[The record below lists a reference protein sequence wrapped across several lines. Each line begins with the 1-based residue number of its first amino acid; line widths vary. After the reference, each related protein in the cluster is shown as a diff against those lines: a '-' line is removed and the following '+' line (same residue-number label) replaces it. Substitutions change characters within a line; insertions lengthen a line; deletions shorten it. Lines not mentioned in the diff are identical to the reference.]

1 MSNNSPDNI
10 ERELT
15 TKEAAELLGLSPST
29 LRKWR
34 CTGERPELPW
44 CKRFRKV
51 FYLESEVIIF
61 KEKNTTSN
69 YEETYV

>member
-1 MSNNSPDNI
+1 MNDTTAAI
-10 ERELT
+10 DDRELT
-15 TKEAAELLGLSPST
+15 TKEAATLLGLSPST

-44 CKRFRKV
+44 GKRFRKV
-51 FYLESEVIIF
+51 FYLESEVILF

-69 YEETYV
+69 CEETHV

>member
-34 CTGERPELPW
+34 CTGERPELLW

-51 FYLESEVIIF
+51 FYLESEVMLF
-61 KEKNTTSN
+61 KEKNTISN
-69 YEETYV
+69 CEETYV

>member
-1 MSNNSPDNI
+1 MNDTKAAKDD
-10 ERELT
+10 RELT
-15 TKEAAELLGLSPST
+15 TKEAASLLGLAPST

-51 FYLESEVIIF
+51 FYWESEVILF

-69 YEETYV
+69 CEETYV

>member
-10 ERELT
+10 DRELT

-51 FYLESEVIIF
+51 FYLESEVILF

-69 YEETYV
+69 CEETYV

>member
-1 MSNNSPDNI
+1 MDDIAAANHD
-10 ERELT
+10 RELT
-15 TKEAAELLGLSPST
+15 TNEAASLLGLSPGT

-51 FYLESEVIIF
+51 FYLESEVILF
-61 KEKNTTSN
+61 KEQSTVSN
-69 YEETYV
+69 CEETYV

>member
-10 ERELT
+10 DRELT

>member
-1 MSNNSPDNI
+1 MNNTTAAITD
-10 ERELT
+10 RELT
-15 TKEAAELLGLSPST
+15 TKEAASLLGLSPST

-51 FYLESEVIIF
+51 FYLESEVILF
-61 KEKNTTSN
+61 RGKNTTSN
-69 YEETYV
+69 CDETYV

>member
-1 MSNNSPDNI
+1 MNDTTAAI
-10 ERELT
+10 TDRELT
-15 TKEAAELLGLSPST
+15 TKEAASILGLSPST

-51 FYLESEVIIF
+51 FYLESEVILF
-61 KEKNTTSN
+61 RERNTISN
-69 YEETYV
+69 CDETYV

>member
-1 MSNNSPDNI
+1 MNNTTAAITD
-10 ERELT
+10 RELT
-15 TKEAAELLGLSPST
+15 TKEAASLLDLSPST

-51 FYLESEVIIF
+51 FYLESEVILF
-61 KEKNTTSN
+61 REKNTTSN
-69 YEETYV
+69 CDETYV

>member
-1 MSNNSPDNI
+1 MNNSTEVIDD
-10 ERELT
+10 RELT
-15 TKEAAELLGLSPST
+15 TKEAASLLGLSHST

-51 FYLESEVIIF
+51 FYLESEVITF
-61 KEKNTTSN
+61 KEQNTISN
-69 YEETYV
+69 CEETYV

>member
-1 MSNNSPDNI
+1 MDDIAAANND
-10 ERELT
+10 RELT
-15 TKEAAELLGLSPST
+15 TKEAASLLGFSPST

-51 FYLESEVIIF
+51 FYLESEVILF

-69 YEETYV
+69 CEETYV

>member
-1 MSNNSPDNI
+1 MNDTTAAIND
-10 ERELT
+10 RELT
-15 TKEAAELLGLSPST
+15 TKEAASLLGLSPST

-51 FYLESEVIIF
+51 FYLESEVILF

-69 YEETYV
+69 CDETYV

>member
-1 MSNNSPDNI
+1 MNNTTAAITD
-10 ERELT
+10 RELT
-15 TKEAAELLGLSPST
+15 TKEAASLLGLSPST

-51 FYLESEVIIF
+51 FYLESEVILLR
-61 KEKNTTSN
+61 EKNTTSN
-69 YEETYV
+69 CDETYV

>member
-1 MSNNSPDNI
+1 MIDTTAAI
-10 ERELT
+10 DDRELT
-15 TKEAAELLGLSPST
+15 TKEAASLLGLSPST

-51 FYLESEVIIF
+51 FYRESEVIRF

-69 YEETYV
+69 CEETYV